1 MATRKKPGR
10 NDPCP
15 CGSGKKYKHCCLGS
29 EQGGGPHFMTRWLVL
44 GKAEKPAEFPAG
56 AEVWTRVRLQLPFW
70 LPGVSGEGFDVP
82 LDDATTAVAVTEHFR
97 SPEYVKEVL
106 GFEPKGT
113 QLWLSEDPYGRAM
126 FSEAHVL
133 LPGQLMLAGSS
144 GWLGLEKRS
153 SGDEGMRQLEKLEAR
168 ELGKAL
174 RPVNAL
180 IERHALVTGTHWTRH
195 VKPHHVS
202 RYWYAYRQRPD
213 GPDIQETVVALA
225 GRHELHAGRAA
236 QTVPRAQIAAL
247 RASLL
252 AAPELPVEKRLL
264 LSAKRMLAE
273 ADARLAV
280 LELAI
285 ALEAGV
291 DKYLRAFCL
300 GRGVSDSEFERM
312 TAELGLRLAIDTLL
326 PIACPVEL
334 PRDEIDTCHG
344 LLTLRNKIIH
354 EAWMEISEGEVSC
367 FVTAVEALLDFLED
381 NPPTAAQVV
390 KAGNR
395 T

>member
-1 MATRKKPGR
+1 MGARKKPGR

-15 CGSGKKYKHCCLGS
+15 CGSGKKYKHCCLAR
-29 EQGGGPHFMTRWLVL
+29 EHAGGPHFMTRWFVL
-44 GKAEKPAEFPAG
+44 SKAQQPAEFSPG

-70 LPGVSGEGFDVP
+70 VPGLPGEGFEIP
-82 LDDATTAVAVTEHFR
+82 LDDGTAVVAVTEHFR

-113 QLWLSEDPYGRAM
+113 QLWLSEDPYGRTV

-133 LPGQLMLAGSS
+133 LPGQLLLAGSS
-144 GWLGLEKRS
+144 AWMELERQHP
-153 SGDEGMRQLEKLEAR
+153 GDEQMRELEKLEAR

-174 RPVNAL
+174 RPVNAV

-225 GRHELHAGRAA
+225 GRHELHAGRTA
-236 QTVPRAQIAAL
+236 QALPPAQIAAL
-247 RASLL
+247 KASLQG
-252 AAPELPVEKRLL
+252 APRLPVERRLL

-300 GRGVSDSEFERM
+300 RQGVSEEDFERM
-312 TAELGLRLAIDTLL
+312 TVEVGLRLAIDTLL
-326 PIACPVEL
+326 PIACPIDL
-334 PRDEIDTCHG
+334 PEAQINTCHG
-344 LLTLRNKIIH
+344 LLKLRNKIVH
-354 EAWMEISEGEVSC
+354 EAWMEISEGQAAC
-367 FVTAVEALLDFLED
+367 FVAAVEGLLNFLEQ
-381 NPPTAAQVV
+381 NPPPDDAAAVT
-390 KAGNR
+390 GG
-395 T
+395 